1 VGDEPLLRP
10 KVVRLLPVH
19 DESAEL
25 ASALRQV
32 LDKPPCL
39 HRWAG
44 GERGKVNRAYLNWNC
59 AVGSVPSLK
68 RTVSKQQVPDHSFSV
83 FHT

>member
-1 VGDEPLLRP
+1 
-10 KVVRLLPVH
+10 
-19 DESAEL
+19 
-25 ASALRQV
+25 
-32 LDKPPCL
+32 
-39 HRWAG
+39 
-44 GERGKVNRAYLNWNC
+44 VNRAYLNWNC